1 MLLYRAQAH
10 LFTVSCRRVYPFDA
24 FIAAPEAVP
33 NLVDLVEPLIDEALA
48 ALQQVPQAR
57 PSIGWAYPS
66 KGGGGAFMWNVDE
79 LTRHLEEIARP
90 CRRSRVPV
98 ASAPSSRNER
108 HRDLADG

>member
-1 MLLYRAQAH
+1 VLRSRYAALPRQGAPVYG
-10 LFTVSCRRVYPFDA
+10 LCRRVYPFDV

-66 KGGGGAFMWNVDE
+66 KGGGGAFMWNA
-79 LTRHLEEIARP
+79 HKP
-90 CRRSRVPV
+90 PG
-98 ASAPSSRNER
+98 P
-108 HRDLADG
+108 